1 MTTMTFIKPV
11 TKPMTIAYFACNIW
25 MTFIVLINWVTAL
38 DSLWIIPGI
47 WALVTN
53 YGAGM
58 YYRNHDTAASW
69 HKFSE
74 FSAKWCCFVSSIDIL
89 VLCLLSIVTLN
100 DPAITIGGIAMIV
113 VTFPIGIIYLMKRT
127 EWMDRIAKARHY

>member
-1 MTTMTFIKPV
+1 MTTSLSKTTVF
-11 TKPMTIAYFACNIW
+11 AYFFCNIW

-58 YYRNHDTAASW
+58 YYRNHDTSASW
-69 HKFSE
+69 HKFAE
-74 FSAKWCCFVSSIDIL
+74 FSANWCCFVSSIAIL
-89 VLCLLSIVTLN
+89 ILCLFSIIVMG
-100 DPAITIGGIAMIV
+100 DPAITIGGITMIV
-113 VTFPIGIIYLMKRT
+113 VTFPIGILYLIKRKD
-127 EWMDRIAKARHY
+127 WMNSIAASRHY